1 MLRLLTSVLLS
12 TLIKFSAVSVCEQ
25 WIGTLNSVCI
35 YETERDKNREY
46 EYMSMKEFCV
56 FCFFCTCPQ
65 IVMQT
70 SKYTLVDQQLV
81 LWRFPGG
88 SDSRESVCNEGD
100 LGWEDPL
107 EKEMATHSTILPGD
121 SMDRGGWQAVV
132 HGVTKSW
139 TQLGG

>member
-1 MLRLLTSVLLS
+1 M
-12 TLIKFSAVSVCEQ
+12 A
-25 WIGTLNSVCI
+25 
-35 YETERDKNREY
+35 
-46 EYMSMKEFCV
+46 
-56 FCFFCTCPQ
+56 
-65 IVMQT
+65 
-70 SKYTLVDQQLV
+70 QLV
-81 LWRFPGG
+81 KNLPGFDSWVGKTPWRRERLPTPVFLGFPGG
-88 SDSRESVCNEGD
+88 SASKESVCNEGD